1 VGAFAAR
8 VGVGGLVHPRPARV
22 SPAWIEATVLKRLR
36 STSFRTFVLYPV
48 IVLAWEL
55 WLNDGRLQL
64 QPWFL
69 PLVAW
74 GYLQYRLVG
83 QYRLRLGGGG
93 PGMDTPPERLV
104 TSGPFALC
112 RNPMY
117 LGHLIFLAGLSLS
130 FSSWLGAA
138 LTLGTVLWL
147 QFRVRRDERR
157 LAERFGEP
165 YMQYRS
171 RVKRWIPAVF

>member
-1 VGAFAAR
+1 VSFA
-8 VGVGGLVHPRPARV
+8 G
-22 SPAWIEATVLKRLR
+22 
-36 STSFRTFVLYPV
+36 TSFRTFVLYPV
-48 IVLAWEL
+48 LVVAFEL
-55 WLNDGRLQL
+55 WLNDGRLRL
-64 QPWFL
+64 QAWYL
-69 PLVAW
+69 PLLAW
-74 GYLQYRLVG
+74 GYLQYRLSG
-83 QYRLRLGGGG
+83 GYRLRLGGGG

-117 LGHLIFLAGLSLS
+117 LGHVIFLAGLALSLR
-130 FSSWLGAA
+130 SWLGAA
-138 LTLGTVLWL
+138 LALGTAVWL

-165 YMQYRS
+165 YMQYCS